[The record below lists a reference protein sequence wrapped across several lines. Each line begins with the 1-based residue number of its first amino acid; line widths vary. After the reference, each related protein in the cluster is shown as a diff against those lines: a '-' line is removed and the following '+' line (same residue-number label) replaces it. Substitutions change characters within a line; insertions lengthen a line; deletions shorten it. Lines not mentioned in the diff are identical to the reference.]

1 MNASSIVWAIIG
13 LVLFLIVLRVFGL
26 I

>member
-1 MNASSIVWAIIG
+1 MNAGSIVWAIIG
-13 LVLFLIVLRVFGL
+13 LVLFLIVLRVFGV